1 MCHKGRR
8 GVYLRGSAPF
18 SYALQLAGGFDGFG
32 GLNGRLWRGCG
43 GENATG
49 VHGSGF
55 GSWMDGRVD
64 SWVDGWVD
72 SWTDIFM
79 LVIGH
84 KKRFL

>member
-18 SYALQLAGGFDGFG
+18 SYALWLAGGFDGLG

-55 GSWMDGRVD
+55 GSWMVGWMVGWMV
-64 SWVDGWVD
+64 SWAV
-72 SWTDIFM
+72 SWAVIFPC
-79 LVIGH
+79 LGEH
-84 KKRFL
+84 KRRLF